1 MRIKKIITRAFSVLL
16 AGIIS
21 MAVFTAC
28 GENEDKKSDSLS
40 AKEMLMNVFDKSFD
54 TNSLLGIFSG
64 KADAASKSNAVI
76 EFKKGVTDALGT
88 EVKPLLMT
96 FDTKLKGNKAGTDIA
111 VSYDGKNLVSLNGVY
126 DNEAKTVYIKVP
138 ELSDAYLSASS
149 KDLDVLKEG
158 IVSSG
163 TAVGGIENFKISD
176 LKKLTELKAV
186 DYEDILNDYIKAT
199 ADKLPKAS
207 KEEKFEGAI
216 ESVEYKYNIKTYTL
230 TADNGKKLVENLF
243 DKLKSDD
250 KIKEI
255 AVGVLGSAFEVN
267 EENYASKINKAKD
280 SLLKELDSK
289 TSNAEI
295 GLIYDGDDI
304 VGIKY
309 EDIVFISVD
318 KNDAYALNIEG
329 KGIKYSL
336 TAVKDGKKL
345 DIDCEVTVNL
355 SDEKV
360 KDFSLTEK
368 INDYEVIDK
377 ENCLSNGSTEVEA
390 VFGDKKIKI
399 VGTDKAEKSK
409 LNTEMDVS
417 VNDVE
422 YAAIAVTSEI
432 TNASDITIPKG
443 TVYTL
448 DQIEKYQSSMKL
460 DNLFSNFKTVLG
472 KDLTAAIS
480 KLSESFLASKMGG
493 ADDIEAS
500 EADDEGAIMLEDYYN
515 DDGTFNYDKLKEDL
529 GEEEYEAFMSQIN
542 IEDLEIDADD
552 IEL

>member
-16 AGIIS
+16 AGVMS

-40 AKEMLMNVFDKSFD
+40 AKEMLMNVFDKSFNS
-54 TNSLLGIFSG
+54 NSLFGVFSG
-64 KADAASKSNAVI
+64 ETNTASKSNAVI
-76 EFKKGVTDALGT
+76 EFKKGVTDALGA
-88 EVKPLLMT
+88 EVKPLSMT

-111 VSYDGKNLVSLNGVY
+111 VSYDGKNLVSFNGVY

-149 KDLDVLKEG
+149 KDLDVLKES

-163 TAVGGIENFKISD
+163 TAVSGIENFKISD

-186 DYEDILNDYIKAT
+186 DYEDILNDYIKAA

-243 DKLKSDD
+243 DKLKNDD
-250 KIKEI
+250 KIKEL
-255 AVGVLGSAFEVN
+255 AVGVLGSAYELT
-267 EENYASKINKAKD
+267 EDNYASKIDKAKD

-289 TSNAEI
+289 TGNAEI

-318 KNDAYALNIEG
+318 RNDSYALSIKGEG
-329 KGIKYSL
+329 INYSL
-336 TAVKDGKKL
+336 TAVKDGEKL
-345 DIDCEVTVNL
+345 DLDCEVTVNS

-377 ENCLSNGSTEVEA
+377 ENGLSNGSTEVEA

-417 VNDVE
+417 INDVE
-422 YAAIAVTSEI
+422 YAAITITNEI

-448 DQIEKYQSSMKL
+448 DQIEKYQSSMKTDKL
-460 DNLFSNFKTVLG
+460 LSNFKTVLG
-472 KDLTAAIS
+472 KDLTAALS
-480 KLSESFLASKMGG
+480 KLSESLLTSKIGG
-493 ADDIEAS
+493 ADDAEAS
-500 EADDEGAIMLEDYYN
+500 EEDDEGAIMLENYYN

-542 IEDLEIDADD
+542 IEDLEMDADD